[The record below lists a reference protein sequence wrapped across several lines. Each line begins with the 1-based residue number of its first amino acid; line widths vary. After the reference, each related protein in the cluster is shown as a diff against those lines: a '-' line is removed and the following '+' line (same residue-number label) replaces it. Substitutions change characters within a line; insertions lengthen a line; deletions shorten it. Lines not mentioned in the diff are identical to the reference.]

1 MKIDVLYQCLC
12 IIGIIDDN
20 PCLFCVSM
28 GNLGFIN
35 GEIAGSCTS
44 ISVEDAI
51 VVDIVFGDRGGHG
64 IGE

>member
-1 MKIDVLYQCLC
+1 
-12 IIGIIDDN
+12 
-20 PCLFCVSM
+20 M